1 MGKVEAG
8 KLELEHRAFRLEDV
22 VTDARIFSVAASK
35 KGLAFLE
42 EIDTSLF
49 TGQLLGD
56 MPRLRQVIANLLSN
70 AIKFTK
76 TGSITFRIH
85 QEGQT
90 RSHVNVRIEVEDTG
104 VGIKAEAI
112 PQLFQPFQ

>member
-22 VTDARIFSVAASK
+22 VTDARIFSVTASK
-35 KGLAFLE
+35 KGLAFVE
-42 EIDTSLF
+42 DIDKALY
-49 TGQLLGD
+49 TGPLLGD
-56 MPRLRQVIANLLSN
+56 MPRLRQVISNLLSN

-76 TGSITFRIH
+76 KGSITFRIH
-85 QEGQT
+85 QEGQSRT
-90 RSHVNVRIEVEDTG
+90 HVKVRIEVEDTG